1 MVDYLKLNVQTI
13 HFAKPDKSMHSS
25 YSSQRDLLQGAVYTD
40 NADERCQERENNV
53 LFKKAFVSSQSC
65 KGKASVINHF
75 QMGKSKGG
83 QSESVMC

>member
-40 NADERCQERENNV
+40 NADKRCQERENNV
-53 LFKKAFVSSQSC
+53 LFKKHLSVLKVVKGKLQLLIIFRWVKA
-65 KGKASVINHF
+65 KGGKASL
-75 QMGKSKGG
+75 
-83 QSESVMC
+83 